1 MIFERQQRWPGI
13 FASLGLHGLA
23 LCILSFSLSV
33 STPIAQDIGKM
44 DFVWVSLAKH
54 HTTVALPVEKNRTPK
69 KFQTASS
76 APVPSENAPVFHS
89 PAKLQPV
96 SKDQQKVSIDALPA
110 LPPSAPVS
118 SAAREQVS
126 HASRSSQNLE
136 TSEATPSLTKA
147 YPLYRDNP
155 PPQYPESARRRGF
168 EGIVL
173 VHAEVLADGSV
184 GKTLIRKSSGYAILD
199 QTALNAVRN
208 WKFEPA
214 KKSGIPYKTWA
225 ELPIKF
231 MISDHPS

>member
-1 MIFERQQRWPGI
+1 MIFERRQRWPGI

-23 LCILSFSLSV
+23 LCILGFSLSV
-33 STPIAQDIGKM
+33 STPIPQDIGKM

-54 HTTVALPVEKNRTPK
+54 NKPVVVSVAKNRNSEI
-69 KFQTASS
+69 FQTSS
-76 APVPSENAPVFHS
+76 PDQVPSENAPVFHS
-89 PAKLQPV
+89 PAK
-96 SKDQQKVSIDALPA
+96 
-110 LPPSAPVS
+110 PPSAPEDQQSVS
-118 SAAREQVS
+118 IYSPQALLPAAPASPAAQEPVP
-126 HASRSSQNLE
+126 HTSRSSQNIE
-136 TSEATPSLTKA
+136 ISESKQSLTKA